1 MKMKKVFLCGI
12 LMAIGATLFAQE
24 NNESDTT
31 NLKNWSFSGFF
42 QQNTNQVSFTNWAAG
57 GENSFSLVSQARFDA
72 NYKRDDIQWENY
84 VDLSYGIIKTENTSL
99 RKNTDK
105 IDVFSKVGKNLNDK
119 ISMSALIN
127 FQSQFAEG
135 FNFPNDS
142 VVVSRFMAPGYL
154 TGSVGFDYKPFEFLS
169 IYVSPA
175 TGKFTFVTDQIL
187 ADQGRFGVEPAE
199 FNDAGEKISDGKNV
213 NPEFGSLVRIAFNK
227 EIFTNVIVNTR
238 VTLFNNY
245 TDSDISNRKNT
256 DVDWLLDV
264 NMPVNEFI
272 TVSLGFHLIY
282 DHDIKIPKM
291 GTNDQGEEIV
301 LYNRPTTQF
310 KQQIGVGLVYKF

>member
-1 MKMKKVFLCGI
+1 MKKVFLCGI

-199 FNDAGEKISDGKNV
+199 FNDAGENISDGKNV

>member
-1 MKMKKVFLCGI
+1 MKKVFLFGI
-12 LMAIGATLFAQE
+12 LIASGGILLAQE

-31 NLKNWSFSGFF
+31 ELKNWSFSGFF

-72 NYKRDDIQWENY
+72 NYKRDDTQWENY
-84 VDLSYGIIKTENTSL
+84 VDLAYGIIKTENTSL
-99 RKNTDK
+99 RKNSDK
-105 IDVFSKVGKNLNDK
+105 IDVFSKVGRNLSEK

-154 TGSVGFDYKPFEFLS
+154 TGSVGFDYKPLDFLS

-175 TGKFTFVTDQIL
+175 TGKFTFVSDQEL
-187 ADQGRFGVEPAE
+187 ADQGRFGVQPAE
-199 FNDAGEKISDGKNV
+199 FNEAGEKITDGQNV
-213 NPEFGSLVRIAFNK
+213 NPEFGSLVRIALNK
-227 EIFTNVIVNTR
+227 EIFTNVILNTR

-245 TDSDISNRKNT
+245 TDSDVSNRKNT
-256 DVDWLLDV
+256 DVDWILDL

-272 TVSLGFHLIY
+272 TVTVGFHLIY

-291 GTNDQGEEIV
+291 GTNEMGEEVV
-301 LYNRPTTQF
+301 LFDRPTTQF
-310 KQQIGVGLVYKF
+310 KQQMGIGLVYKF

>member
-1 MKMKKVFLCGI
+1 MKKVI
-12 LMAIGATLFAQE
+12 LFGVLIGFGWMLYAQE

-31 NLKNWSFSGFF
+31 DVKNWSFSGFF

-57 GENSFSLVSQARFDA
+57 GENSFSLVSQVRLDA
-72 NYKRDDIQWENY
+72 NYKHDDIQWENY
-84 VDLSYGIIKTENTSL
+84 LDLAYGIIKTENTSL

-105 IDVFSKVGKNLNDK
+105 IDIFTKVGRNLNDK
-119 ISMSALIN
+119 ISASALMN

-154 TGSVGFDYKPFEFLS
+154 TGSVGLDYKPVEFLS
-169 IYVSPA
+169 IYLSPA
-175 TGKFTFVTDQIL
+175 TGKFTFVTDQDL
-187 ADQGRFGVEPAE
+187 ADQGRFGVKPAE
-199 FNDAGEKISDGKNV
+199 FSEEGEKIADGQMI
-213 NPEFGSLVRIAFNK
+213 NPEFGAMLRIAFNK
-227 EIFTNVIVNTR
+227 EILTNVVLNTR

-256 DVDWLLDV
+256 DVDWILDL

-272 TVSLGFHLIY
+272 TVSVGFHLIY

-291 GTNDQGEEIV
+291 GTNEMGEEV
-301 LYNRPTTQF
+301 ALYSRPTTQF
-310 KQQIGVGLVYKF
+310 KQQFGIGLVYKF